1 MNLDKHVEIDEA
13 IVRAAKDIKVLSRL
27 AWPAETMAT
36 FLDDWERGKPRLPR
50 VEYPGSDDLN
60 APARALAQAAKTL
73 ESFDDPIADYLGQTA
88 LSYLSL
94 CELLAR
100 VGTESMVDFS
110 RVLYGFPGDRLS
122 EGEVTN
128 LEAARHFLE
137 QSAQFY
143 QASHLHETD
152 YCVTAQVIKE
162 QLEMRLA
169 EVFPADMVR
178 VVIDPHLASKAAAG
192 STRIRLRGGTCFS
205 GYDLEQLLQHE
216 AFVHSLTALNGRA
229 QPGIKCLGLGAPRTT
244 GAQEGLATFAELIT
258 GAIDIDRMERIA
270 LRVIGIDMA
279 LGGADFIEVFR
290 YFLEAGQP
298 EKESFSSTMRIF
310 RGAPLTGG
318 CAFTKD
324 VVYLHGL
331 MEVHTFF
338 RWALSQQR
346 MELCHYFFAGRMTIN
361 DAITLAPMFESGQLV
376 APRYL
381 PPWMTRTNGLVGY
394 LAFSIFANRVNIEG
408 LNEHHRFQPVQDI
421 SV

>member
-27 AWPAETMAT
+27 TWPAETMAI
-36 FLDDWERGKPRLPR
+36 FLHDWQRGKPRLPR
-50 VEYPGSDDLN
+50 VEYPASDDLN
-60 APARALAQAAKTL
+60 APARALGQAAKTL
-73 ESFDDPIADYLGQTA
+73 ESFDDPIADYLAQTA

-100 VGTESMVDFS
+100 VGTEAMVDFS

-143 QASHLHETD
+143 QASHLHEAD
-152 YCVTAQVIKE
+152 YCVSALVVKE
-162 QLEMRLA
+162 ELEARLA
-169 EVFPADMVR
+169 EVFPADTVR

-229 QPGIKCLGLGAPRTT
+229 QPGIKCLGAPRTT
-244 GAQEGLATFAELIT
+244 GAQEGLATFSELIT

-279 LGGADFIEVFR
+279 LAGADFIEVFR

-318 CAFTKD
+318 SAFTKD

-346 MELCHYFFAGRMTIN
+346 MELCRYFFAGRMTIK

-376 APRYL
+376 EPKYL

-394 LAFSIFANRVNIEG
+394 LAFSIFANRISIDA
-408 LNEHHRFQPVQDI
+408 LNEHHRFEQVEDI
-421 SV
+421 SA